1 MPASP
6 LMITYFASPSGLRP
20 QGRML
25 LAERN
30 HLLELLLRGPDPREA
45 TEPSWL
51 NEAFASLERY
61 H

>member
-1 MPASP
+1 
-6 LMITYFASPSGLRP
+6 MITYFASPSGLRP

-30 HLLELLLRGPDPREA
+30 HLLEMLLTQEEA

>member
-30 HLLELLLRGPDPREA
+30 HLLELLLREA

-51 NEAFASLERY
+51 NEAFSSLERY